1 VPDSTGP
8 DLGPFR
14 TTPPRLEPPPR
25 HVPLLLR
32 VRLLL
37 GDDLAL
43 FGWLFLGFSLPGL
56 YFLVRE
62 MDRSLFSL
70 VFVVLFPLLG
80 VVLVLRG
87 IPRGRRRIE
96 LLRSGRPALGRLVD
110 RRETNVTI
118 NDEPVIAL
126 TFEFTTEDGLRSRVV
141 ERTHRPQLLED
152 DEEEPLLYDARW
164 PERAALL
171 DHLPGAPRVDSRG
184 RLHVKLG
191 PRTFLP
197 LLLPLAVI
205 VEVVVVVARLT
216 P

>member
-8 DLGPFR
+8 ELGPYR
-14 TTPPRLEPPPR
+14 TPPPRLEPPPR

-32 VRLLL
+32 VRLLI

-43 FGWLFLGFSLPGL
+43 FGWLFLGFCLPFHSFWPEADL
-56 YFLVRE
+56 
-62 MDRSLFSL
+62 SLFSL
-70 VFVVLFPLLG
+70 VLVVLFPLVGL
-80 VVLVLRG
+80 VLALRG
-87 IPRGRRRIE
+87 IPRGLRRIR

-110 RRETNVTI
+110 RRATNVTI

-126 TFEFTTEDGLRSRVV
+126 TFEFTTEDGATARVV

-152 DEEEPLLYDARW
+152 DEEEPLLYDPQW

-171 DHLPGAPRVDSRG
+171 DHLPGAPRVDGRG

-205 VEVVVVVARLT
+205 IAVVVVVARL
-216 P
+216 PP

>member
-1 VPDSTGP
+1 M
-8 DLGPFR
+8 
-14 TTPPRLEPPPR
+14 
-25 HVPLLLR
+25 R
-32 VRLLL
+32 VRLLI

-43 FGWLFLGFSLPGL
+43 FGWLFLGFSLPVH
-56 YFLVRE
+56 YFWPEVEL
-62 MDRSLFSL
+62 SLLSL
-70 VFVVLFPLLG
+70 VFVALFPLLG
-80 VVLVLRG
+80 LVLALRG
-87 IPRGRRRIE
+87 IPRGVRRIG

-126 TFEFTTEDGLRSRVV
+126 TFEFTTEDGATTRVV
-141 ERTHRPQLLED
+141 ERTHRPQLLVD
-152 DEEEPLLYDARW
+152 DAEEPLLYDARW

-171 DHLPGAPRVDSRG
+171 DHLPGAPRVDSGG

-197 LLLPLAVI
+197 LLLPL
-205 VEVVVVVARLT
+205 VVVVEAVMIVARLA

>member
-8 DLGPFR
+8 ELGPYR
-14 TTPPRLEPPPR
+14 TPLPRLEPPPR

-32 VRLLL
+32 VRLLI

-43 FGWLFLGFSLPGL
+43 FGWLFLGFCLPVHFFWPEEDL
-56 YFLVRE
+56 
-62 MDRSLFSL
+62 SLFSL
-70 VFVVLFPLLG
+70 VFVALFPLLG
-80 VVLVLRG
+80 LVLALRG
-87 IPRGRRRIE
+87 IPRGLRRIR

-126 TFEFTTEDGLRSRVV
+126 TFEFTTEDGATARVV

-152 DEEEPLLYDARW
+152 DAEEPLLYDPQW

-191 PRTFLP
+191 PRTVLP
-197 LLLPLAVI
+197 LLLPLVVI
-205 VEVVVVVARLT
+205 IAGIVVVARLT

>member
-1 VPDSTGP
+1 MPDSPGP

-14 TTPPRLEPPPR
+14 TPPPRLEPPPR

-32 VRLLL
+32 VRLLV

-43 FGWLFLGFSLPGL
+43 CGWLFLGFNLPVP
-56 YFLVRE
+56 YFWPEEDL
-62 MDRSLFSL
+62 SLFSL

-80 VVLVLRG
+80 LVLALRG
-87 IPRGRRRIE
+87 IPRGLRRIR

-110 RRETNVTI
+110 RRTTNVSI

-126 TFEFTTEDGLRSRVV
+126 TFEFTTEDGLRARVV

-152 DEEEPLLYDARW
+152 DEEPLLYDAQW

-191 PRTFLP
+191 PRTVLP
-197 LLLPLAVI
+197 LLLPLVVI
-205 VEVVVVVARLT
+205 IAIVVVVAQLT